1 MKFLKTV
8 FKDILYVSKVTGT
21 QKKKILIGISVIFS
35 QLSVIT
41 DVFLIGL
48 FAFLI
53 AGQKTNIE
61 IVDNLSDFFDEN
73 RILILFLVFFRFI
86 FLFLQSYILRRIEL
100 TVTNNL
106 KEYIL
111 KHIFEKRTYTTSDA
125 YFYINELSGHIG
137 YFYSNVAAF
146 INNML
151 NVIVFSFYLV
161 NSNLEVLFIFGIG
174 LAILMFPLK
183 VVIKKSRDYVDKS
196 YYALRDSM
204 SGIER
209 IVENLFL
216 IKILKKEEEEISKF
230 ATTLDLVKSHLLNNN
245 NFGVINGYLPSFL
258 TLIILASILIF
269 SSSIKLTLD
278 FIGVTLKLFNSITG
292 VTTTFSKIVNSH
304 VHIGKFKELN
314 FDKNNPGKDNFLLVN
329 SDSVLL
335 KNVHFKYQNST
346 DDIFNGID
354 IEFKKGKHTI
364 LTGEN
369 GTGKSTLL
377 GLIAG
382 IYYPQ
387 RGKVLTHS
395 IKYGYV
401 SAQPFIFRDSLLN
414 NIMYGNEQKNVST
427 SEILNLLKEF
437 NTFKKEEEYVLDK
450 IVSNKTLSS
459 GQMQKIGFIRILL
472 SKPEIILLDEST
484 SNLDTESKGLVFK
497 KLKKNNTTIINST
510 HDPKNFDFV
519 DHHYEIAIN
528 NQRREVKK
536 VF

>member
-151 NVIVFSFYLV
+151 NVIVFSIYLV

-230 ATTLDLVKSHLLNNN
+230 ATTLDLVKSNNLNNN

-314 FDKNNPGKDNFLLVN
+314 FDKNNFLLYYAC
-329 SDSVLL
+329 L
-335 KNVHFKYQNST
+335 KMQN
-346 DDIFNGID
+346 N
-354 IEFKKGKHTI
+354 
-364 LTGEN
+364 
-369 GTGKSTLL
+369 
-377 GLIAG
+377 
-382 IYYPQ
+382 Y
-387 RGKVLTHS
+387 
-395 IKYGYV
+395 
-401 SAQPFIFRDSLLN
+401 
-414 NIMYGNEQKNVST
+414 
-427 SEILNLLKEF
+427 
-437 NTFKKEEEYVLDK
+437 
-450 IVSNKTLSS
+450 
-459 GQMQKIGFIRILL
+459 
-472 SKPEIILLDEST
+472 
-484 SNLDTESKGLVFK
+484 
-497 KLKKNNTTIINST
+497 
-510 HDPKNFDFV
+510 
-519 DHHYEIAIN
+519 
-528 NQRREVKK
+528 
-536 VF
+536 